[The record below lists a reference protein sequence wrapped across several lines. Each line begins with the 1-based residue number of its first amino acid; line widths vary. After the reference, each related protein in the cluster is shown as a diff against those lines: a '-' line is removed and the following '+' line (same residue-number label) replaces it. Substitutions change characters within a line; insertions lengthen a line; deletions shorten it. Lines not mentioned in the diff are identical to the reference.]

1 MLRGTLP
8 ESQLR
13 IAFDSLPTPVMKYPA
28 ITSVV
33 TL

>member
-8 ESQLR
+8 ESQLH